1 MLAHLCSASSGRP
14 PILDS
19 AQLLRSPQVAVEQG
33 VHSAHAAADLR
44 QHLGRDGGRV
54 VHLAEGGAGCGAA
67 TIMHEELGHREHRA
81 EAAGKQLGARHVW
94 GVEGLMCC

>member
-14 PILDS
+14 SILDS
-19 AQLLRSPQVAVEQG
+19 ALLLRSPQAAVEQG

-54 VHLAEGGAGCGAA
+54 VHLAEGGPGCRTGTVMA
-67 TIMHEELGHREHRA
+67 
-81 EAAGKQLGARHVW
+81 
-94 GVEGLMCC
+94 